1 MKTILVPIDFSD
13 VSGKVV
19 DTAAALAG
27 AFGSRVIL
35 VHVVEPEPQ
44 FVGYDP
50 GPLSVRVAVAVDI
63 QADERRLEGL
73 KKEFSAA
80 EVLALTVTGSIPDEI
95 LKLAREHDATLI
107 VMGSHG
113 HGALYHLLAGSV
125 TTAVLKEA
133 PCPVLIVPSERGSG
147 RE

>member
-19 DTAAALAG
+19 NTAAALAG

-50 GPLSVRVAVAVDI
+50 GPISVCMTVAGDL
-63 QADERRLEGL
+63 QADQRRLESF
-73 KKEFSAA
+73 KEKFGAGEA
-80 EVLALTVTGSIPDEI
+80 LALLIQGSIPDEI
-95 LKLAREHDATLI
+95 LSLVREHAAELI

-125 TTAVLKEA
+125 TTAILKEA
-133 PCPVLIVPSERGSG
+133 PCPVLIVPSGRGRG
-147 RE
+147 